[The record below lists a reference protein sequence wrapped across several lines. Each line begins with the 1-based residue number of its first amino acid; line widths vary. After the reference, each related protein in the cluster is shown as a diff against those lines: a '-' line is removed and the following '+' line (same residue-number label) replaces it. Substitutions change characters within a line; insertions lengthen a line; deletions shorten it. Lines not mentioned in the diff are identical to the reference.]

1 MPIDVLYDNHMCV
14 LVYYCYF
21 HIYLNNTC
29 GIRKPML
36 LRALNLES
44 FINVDFL
51 SFLLSLLLKCGAHV
65 FL

>member
-21 HIYLNNTC
+21 HIYLNNAC

-51 SFLLSLLLKCGAHV
+51 SF
-65 FL
+65 FLCY